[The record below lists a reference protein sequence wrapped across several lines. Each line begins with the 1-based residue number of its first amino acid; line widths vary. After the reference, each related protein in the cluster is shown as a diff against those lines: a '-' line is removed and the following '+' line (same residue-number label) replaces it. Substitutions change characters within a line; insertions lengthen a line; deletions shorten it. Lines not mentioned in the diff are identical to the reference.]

1 MSVAGRAAQD
11 ASGFESPRTV
21 PRTQWPDFETFYR
34 SEAAAM
40 ERAMILALGDVEFG
54 RDATAEGF
62 ARALHRW
69 TAVSGYDNPSGWVF
83 RVGLNWAS
91 SRRRRRRRDD
101 AHRAVVGPSVDRPD
115 GLSGEVVA
123 ALRRLSPE
131 HRTVVVA
138 RYVLDWSEADVAQ
151 ALDIPPGTV
160 KSRASRALDRL
171 AELLEGTDARD
182 A

>member
-1 MSVAGRAAQD
+1 MSVAGRAAQG
-11 ASGFESPRTV
+11 APRVEAARTAPRT
-21 PRTQWPDFETFYR
+21 RWPDFETFYR

-62 ARALHRW
+62 ARALQRW
-69 TAVSGYDNPSGWVF
+69 KTVGGFDNPSGWVF

-101 AHRAVVGPSVDRPD
+101 VHRVAVGPSSTIDRTD

-123 ALRRLSPE
+123 ALHTLSQE

-138 RYVLDWSEADVAQ
+138 RHVLDWSEADVAE

-160 KSRASRALDRL
+160 KSRASRALSRL
-171 AELLEGTDARD
+171 AELLEDTDA
-182 A
+182 